1 MVLNGLG
8 YVFIPSTIVNKTDN
22 VRKIIMTDTMRNPLL
37 RKTLMIYQQ
46 DSLDIRVV
54 KAFVNFV
61 KDINFQSTV

>member
-1 MVLNGLG
+1 MSNISLILPFFSQYMVLNGLG
-8 YVFIPSTIVNKTDN
+8 YVFIPSTIVNKTDK
-22 VRKIIMTDTMRNPLL
+22 V

-46 DSLDIRVV
+46 DSLDTRVV